1 MVVVSVDRETGAI
14 VAGPELVTRGFVYA
28 KEATELLDATK
39 THLQATLA
47 EYTNGHQTDDW
58 GYLSR
63 QLRDSTAQFL
73 YKETRRR
80 PMILPMVM
88 EV

>member
-1 MVVVSVDRETGAI
+1 LQET
-14 VAGPELVTRGFVYA
+14 
-28 KEATELLDATK
+28 LDT
-39 THLQATLA
+39 
-47 EYTNGHQTDDW
+47 YTNGHSTEDW

-63 QLRDSTAQFL
+63 QLRDTAANFL
-73 YKETRRR
+73 FRETRRR